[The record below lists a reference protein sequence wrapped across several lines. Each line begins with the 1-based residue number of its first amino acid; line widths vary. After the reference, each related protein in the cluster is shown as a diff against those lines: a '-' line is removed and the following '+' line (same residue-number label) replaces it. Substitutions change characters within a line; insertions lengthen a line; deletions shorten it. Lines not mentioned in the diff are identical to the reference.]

1 MLPPLA
7 MRSGRLR
14 IRDVL
19 VCAALLA
26 SLGGCWMYSF
36 TGGGLPRHVRTV
48 AVLPF
53 DNETAQGLLAPQLQQ
68 LLQRE
73 VQSRLGVRLANE
85 ANADAIVRGR
95 IVDFAEAAPGV
106 RPGGTGADGVGRPD
120 VTQREVQIAVAIEIY
135 DVREDR
141 ILWQSSALRGVGQYR
156 PEQQVTEGIDLAL
169 RDVVSKVI
177 DGAQSQW

>member
-1 MLPPLA
+1 MPLPSPK
-7 MRSGRLR
+7 RSGRRRLAE
-14 IRDVL
+14 
-19 VCAALLA
+19 AALVLLLGLG
-26 SLGGCWMYSF
+26 LGGCWMYSF
-36 TGGGLPRHVRTV
+36 TGGGLPRHIRTV

-73 VQSRLGVRLANE
+73 VQSRLGVRMAAE
-85 ANADAIVRGR
+85 AAADAVVRGR

-106 RPGGTGADGVGRPD
+106 RPGGGGVDGVGRPD

-141 ILWQSSALRGVGQYR
+141 ILWQSSGLRGVGQYR
-156 PEQQVTEGIDLAL
+156 PEQQITEGIERAL